1 MQELFSNNDTTS
13 SKDAPLADRMRP
25 RSIDEVI
32 GQQHL
37 IGDGAP
43 LRKFFEADEFPSMI
57 FWGPPGTGKTTLAL
71 LIAQKTSFEIFRM
84 SAVEAGVKEVRD
96 VIARA
101 KMLKKSGKRTLLFI
115 DEIHR
120 FNKNQQDAL
129 LHAVES
135 GVLTLIGATTENPSF
150 EVNSALLSRCQ
161 VYRLLSLND
170 EEVRKVAER
179 ALNED
184 IILKEYNIRI
194 EDWDFLLTIAAGDA
208 RTILN
213 AIELAFKV
221 VDKNGQKLIITRKD
235 FEKSLQQKTAQ
246 YDKKGE
252 NHYDTIS
259 AFIKSLR
266 GSDPDAALLWLA
278 KMLDAGEDPKFIAR
292 RMIIFAS
299 EDVGNA
305 EPGALT
311 LAVSVFR
318 AVEVIG
324 MPECR
329 INLAQ
334 GTTYLASCPKSNA
347 SYMGLEKATC
357 ALESGMSLSVPL
369 HLRNAPT
376 KLMKKEGYGENYKYP
391 HNYDEHFIEENY
403 FPEDAKPQVFYK
415 PTNLGFETKIKS
427 RLERIWK
434 NKYKKK

>member
-13 SKDAPLADRMRP
+13 SNGAPLADRMRP
-25 RSIDEVI
+25 RSIDEVV

-43 LRKFFEADEFPSMI
+43 LRKFFEACEFPSMI

-71 LIAQKTSFEIFRM
+71 LIAQKTSFEISRM

-161 VYRLLSLND
+161 VYRLLALND
-170 EEVRKVAER
+170 DEVRKVAER

-221 VDKNGQKLIITRKD
+221 VDKKGQKLIIMRKD
-235 FEKSLQQKTAQ
+235 FEKALQQKTAQ

-292 RMIIFAS
+292 RMVIFAS

-334 GTTYLASCPKSNA
+334 GATYLASCPKSNA
-347 SYMGLEKATC
+347 SYMGLEKATS
-357 ALESGMSLSVPL
+357 ALKRGISLSVPL